1 MIPLP
6 IPTLWIPNFTA
17 HRLGGQRGKK
27 KHGFA
32 LRTGVLSN

>member
-27 KHGFA
+27 NMDLPSG
-32 LRTGVLSN
+32 LVC